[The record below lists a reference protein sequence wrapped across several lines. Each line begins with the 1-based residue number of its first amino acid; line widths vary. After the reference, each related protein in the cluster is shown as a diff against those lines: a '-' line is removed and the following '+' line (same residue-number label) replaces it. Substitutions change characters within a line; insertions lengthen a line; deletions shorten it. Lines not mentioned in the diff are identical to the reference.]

1 MADRQQRMSTQS
13 VSWEVEETDDPISGR
28 ITQVDESTIKL
39 PGGTTIEYGAVS
51 LRGYYPDDPEKANQ
65 DSHVCIADF
74 NAAAKNGANG
84 GGGEPLLKRSFFGV
98 FDGPSRFTASL
109 SRSNSVS
116 LALRAQELS
125 VAAADGM
132 REPFEREE
140 LTAV

>member
-39 PGGTTIEYGAVS
+39 PGGTTIEY
-51 LRGYYPDDPEKANQ
+51 
-65 DSHVCIADF
+65 
-74 NAAAKNGANG
+74 
-84 GGGEPLLKRSFFGV
+84 
-98 FDGPSRFTASL
+98 ASL

-132 REPFEREE
+132 RQTDSQL
-140 LTAV
+140 LTENPPHALSHEAVCDGAAKKTFHRCE

>member
-28 ITQVDESTIKL
+28 ITQVDERS
-39 PGGTTIEYGAVS
+39 S
-51 LRGYYPDDPEKANQ
+51 L
-65 DSHVCIADF
+65 
-74 NAAAKNGANG
+74 
-84 GGGEPLLKRSFFGV
+84 
-98 FDGPSRFTASL
+98 FTASL

-132 REPFEREE
+132 RQTDSQLLP
-140 LTAV
+140 

>member
-39 PGGTTIEYGAVS
+39 PGHTCSFDERSS
-51 LRGYYPDDPEKANQ
+51 L
-65 DSHVCIADF
+65 
-74 NAAAKNGANG
+74 
-84 GGGEPLLKRSFFGV
+84 
-98 FDGPSRFTASL
+98 FTASL

-132 REPFEREE
+132 RQTDSQLLTENPPHALSHEAVARVRREE
-140 LTAV
+140 LWHRHATGVNEEL